1 MAPTSV
7 PDASLRLWLSVQEA
21 TDPAAR
27 TAEPRP
33 DVAQLLRDVPGF
45 LSEHWPW
52 LVSRALVFLGTMLV
66 FWILG
71 RVTRRVVARA
81 LGSDRVQGSHLLQQT
96 LVSLSGKIVLL
107 LGFVVALSFVGV
119 ELGPVLAGLGIAGFV
134 MGFALQD
141 SLSNFAAGTMILG
154 YAPFDVGDAV
164 EVAGVTGKVAGM
176 SLVSTTILTFDN
188 QRVIVPNGKIWGD
201 VIKNITAES
210 IRRVDMVFGIGY
222 ADDVPLAESILT
234 RIVEAHP
241 KILDEP
247 EPVIK
252 LSNLGD
258 SSVDFIVRP
267 WCATEDYWEVRWDV
281 TRQVKLTFDQE
292 GVSIPF
298 PQRDVHLYPAGNGD
312 VAAVGQAGRTT

>member
-1 MAPTSV
+1 MVPNVLIHALAAQQADAAAGGAPS
-7 PDASLRLWLSVQEA
+7 PGA
-21 TDPAAR
+21 
-27 TAEPRP
+27 
-33 DVAQLLRDVPGF
+33 LLRDFPGF

-52 LVSRALVFLGTMLV
+52 LVSRAAIFLGTLFV

-71 RVTRRVVARA
+71 RVAKRIVRRAF
-81 LGSDRVQGSHLLQQT
+81 GSDRVQGSHLLEQT
-96 LVSLSGKIVLL
+96 LVSLTGKLVLL
-107 LGFVVALSFVGV
+107 LGLILALSFVGIH
-119 ELGPVLAGLGIAGFV
+119 LGPVLAGLGIAGFV

-141 SLSNFAAGTMILG
+141 SLANFAAGAMILL
-154 YAPFDVGDAV
+154 YAPYDVGDAV
-164 EVAGVTGKVAGM
+164 EVAGVTGKVDGM

-210 IRRVDMVFGIGY
+210 VRRVDMVFGIGY
-222 ADDVPLAESILT
+222 EDDIPLAERLLNEILA
-234 RIVEAHP
+234 EHP
-241 KILDEP
+241 KVLEDP
-247 EPVIK
+247 APVVK

-267 WCATEDYWEVRWDV
+267 WCATADYWEVRWDV

-298 PQRDVHLYPAGNGD
+298 PQRDVYLHGTAAPAD
-312 VAAVGQAGRTT
+312 GRA